1 MDDVSRI
8 KCYHFGHSFVTRLSR
23 TIEPSG
29 QSIFSYL
36 GLSESF
42 NVVLQGFSGLTFD
55 KVLSNPDRFLQQLQT
70 QTNIDILSV
79 DLGSNDLCHP
89 LNTVSVTIG
98 KVREFLQLLKER
110 GIQPKVI
117 VFLSVLLRTAITRT
131 GMVDL
136 PTFVHRAR
144 KFNRELS
151 NEFRIMELQ
160 NVFMFSQS
168 RLNQPK
174 YIDDGC
180 HLTSTGVA
188 MYAKNLKRLILQY
201 SKYC

>member
-1 MDDVSRI
+1 MDDFSRI

-23 TIEPSG
+23 TNESSG

-36 GLSESF
+36 GLSEPF

-55 KVLSNPDRFLQQLQT
+55 KVLSNPDRFLHQLQT

-79 DLGSNDLCHP
+79 VLGSNDLCHP
-89 LNTVSVTIG
+89 MNTVSITIG
-98 KVREFLQLLKER
+98 KIREFLQLLRER

-131 GMVDL
+131 GMADL

-151 NEFRIMELQ
+151 NEFRIITTKGKVSQIAPAALFCRRLLHISPQSYSVTPCDNEVLQ
-160 NVFMFSQS
+160 S
-168 RLNQPK
+168 
-174 YIDDGC
+174 
-180 HLTSTGVA
+180 VA
-188 MYAKNLKRLILQY
+188 V
-201 SKYC
+201 

>member
-1 MDDVSRI
+1 M
-8 KCYHFGHSFVTRLSR
+8 
-23 TIEPSG
+23 
-29 QSIFSYL
+29 
-36 GLSESF
+36 
-42 NVVLQGFSGLTFD
+42 
-55 KVLSNPDRFLQQLQT
+55 
-70 QTNIDILSV
+70 
-79 DLGSNDLCHP
+79 
-89 LNTVSVTIG
+89 
-98 KVREFLQLLKER
+98 KER
-110 GIQPKVI
+110 GIQPKVV
-117 VFLSVLLRTAITRT
+117 VFLSVLLRTVITRT

-188 MYAKNLKRLILQY
+188 MYLKRLILQY